1 MLLKH
6 NANFHMWAL
15 ATPEF
20 MGYTHRQRLKRNI
33 VNMSAPRNLFVS
45 ALLAVAIV
53 LPGLGLGQEQK
64 VEVVEQGDVVQLKPD
79 YPTRYTVVKGD
90 TLWDIASRFL
100 RSPWHWPKIWTIN
113 EQIAN
118 PHLIYPGDVLVL
130 RFVEGRPQV
139 TVAERAAPVA
149 LPPKETETAIVQE
162 FEGVKGAPSGRVTK
176 LSPRVV
182 SKPLT
187 EPIPTISPEIILPF
201 LTKPLVVDDTELK
214 QAGYVTIGLDDRI
227 ALGDQS
233 EFYARGVP
241 ESDTELYQLFRKGKR
256 IKDPDTKKK
265 LGYEAI
271 YLGDARLLT
280 PGDPAKFIV
289 TRVKQEI
296 LPSDNLLIAP
306 ARAPLPY
313 FFPRAPD
320 QQVRGR
326 ILTALN
332 AVEEMGT
339 FSVVSVN
346 LGSKDGL
353 EPGHVLRIL
362 RSAGRRRDPVTRKKY
377 QLPDEPSGLLMV
389 FRTFDQVSYGLII
402 NSTRPVNILDAVVT
416 P

>member
-1 MLLKH
+1 
-6 NANFHMWAL
+6 
-15 ATPEF
+15 
-20 MGYTHRQRLKRNI
+20 
-33 VNMSAPRNLFVS
+33 
-45 ALLAVAIV
+45 
-53 LPGLGLGQEQK
+53 
-64 VEVVEQGDVVQLKPD
+64 
-79 YPTRYTVVKGD
+79 
-90 TLWDIASRFL
+90 
-100 RSPWHWPKIWTIN
+100 
-113 EQIAN
+113 
-118 PHLIYPGDVLVL
+118 
-130 RFVEGRPQV
+130 
-139 TVAERAAPVA
+139 

-162 FEGVKGAPSGRVTK
+162 FEGVKGAPGGRVVK

-182 SKPLT
+182 SKPLA

-201 LTKPLVVDDTELK
+201 LTKPLVVDDSELED
-214 QAGYVTIGLDDRI
+214 AGYVTIGLDDRI

-241 ESDTELYQLFRKGKR
+241 ESDTERYQLFRKGKL
-256 IKDPDTKKK
+256 IKDPGTKKK

-280 PGDPAKFIV
+280 PGDPAKFVV
-289 TRVKQEI
+289 TLVKQEI
-296 LPSDNLLIAP
+296 LPSDELFIAP

-320 QQVRGR
+320 KQLRGR

-332 AVEEMGT
+332 SVEEMDT

-353 EPGHVLRIL
+353 QPGHVLRIL
-362 RSAGRRRDPVTRKKY
+362 RSAGTRRDPVTRKKY
-377 QLPDEPSGLLMV
+377 KLPDEPSGLLMV
-389 FRTFDQVSYGLII
+389 FRTFDQLSYGLII